1 MNIEDRIA
9 VALRQINHALDLHS
23 RRLLEE
29 FGVTGPQLATLQA
42 AARLGK
48 VSAGALAKSVHV
60 SQATVT
66 GILDR
71 LEHRGLITRTRDGQD
86 RRSTFITVTDAGHH
100 VLRSAPPPLQEQFR
114 KQLSGLEDWEQ
125 TMMLATLLRI
135 AAMMGADNLE
145 VATVP
150 PPNPETGNRPE
161 HSTAEPSPAAVTNL
175 APPPGTAVSADEP
188 SPAST

>member
-1 MNIEDRIA
+1 MTIEDRIA
-9 VALRQINHALDLHS
+9 AALRQINHALDLHS

-29 FGVTGPQLATLQA
+29 FGLTGPQLATLQA

-48 VSAGALAKSVHV
+48 VSAGSLARAVHL

-86 RRSTFITVTDAGHH
+86 RRSTFISVTEAGHH
-100 VLRSAPPPLQEQFR
+100 VLSSAPPPLQERFR
-114 KQLSGLEDWEQ
+114 RELGQLHDWEQ

-135 AAMMGADNLE
+135 ADMMGAGLE
-145 VATVP
+145 MTAVP
-150 PPNPETGNRPE
+150 PADAIALAAGASAPTPTIAETAGSARADIPIG
-161 HSTAEPSPAAVTNL
+161 STCPPT
-175 APPPGTAVSADEP
+175 AP
-188 SPAST
+188 